1 MTYTDNMLSP
11 NPAEN
16 WRTEFPSSV
25 ALKPLMKHSVRTTSS
40 GGTGPTWALD
50 TSPLSASDSPI
61 EAARIEHSNRKKIQT
76 NHRVVYNGSHHER
89 PKPIV
94 SSINGKKSNKEIS
107 SYSYHQPKMNSS
119 RYPSSSTPAH
129 KNKTKKHDEETLT
142 WRMDPSLSLSDFTL
156 TIIGINDKDAVEKY
170 IASKKKRQHKKQSK
184 GDGTWMED
192 KLYLDISE
200 DESNTNN
207 DDRCNTVNDDREDH
221 KEHRGDTH
229 VRSSHC
235 NYRVVETYYLHKTSL
250 AVGSRSCDYFAR
262 LFQKKKKKKKK
273 NKKVSCTSHSIEVPV
288 SCLPAIPAMLDYIY
302 NTDLNT
308 PVHAT
313 TATAIPL
320 RYLGTLLGNRSLFDS
335 ATQFLQTDLLPE
347 TTVEYLKHAV
357 SAFYSYTC
365 DMCRVCYS

>member
-1 MTYTDNMLSP
+1 MTYTDNML
-11 NPAEN
+11 
-16 WRTEFPSSV
+16 PSSV
-25 ALKPLMKHSVRTTSS
+25 ALKLMMKHSVRTISS

-76 NHRVVYNGSHHER
+76 NHGVVYNGSHHEP
-89 PKPIV
+89 PKPSV
-94 SSINGKKSNKEIS
+94 SSFNGKKSNEEIS

-119 RYPSSSTPAH
+119 RYPSVSSTPAH
-129 KNKTKKHDEETLT
+129 KNKTKKRGETLT

-156 TIIGINDKDAVEKY
+156 TIIGINDKDAVEKC
-170 IASKKKRQHKKQSK
+170 IASKKKRQQKKQSR

-262 LFQKKKKKKKK
+262 LFQKKKK

-335 ATQFLQTDLLPE
+335 ATHFLQTDLRPE

-365 DMCRVCYS
+365 DMCSVCYS

>member
-1 MTYTDNMLSP
+1 
-11 NPAEN
+11 
-16 WRTEFPSSV
+16 
-25 ALKPLMKHSVRTTSS
+25 
-40 GGTGPTWALD
+40 
-50 TSPLSASDSPI
+50 
-61 EAARIEHSNRKKIQT
+61 
-76 NHRVVYNGSHHER
+76 
-89 PKPIV
+89 
-94 SSINGKKSNKEIS
+94 
-107 SYSYHQPKMNSS
+107 MNSS

-262 LFQKKKKKKKK
+262 LFQKKKKK